1 MSDTQDIP
9 KLSKKAIQHIAIEL
23 QHGSDEDFRTFIDSY
38 ICYSHGFTNRND
50 KRNTDLY
57 YRKGF
62 MTERSLKQMQENID
76 NAKNINNG
84 VTREHVVP
92 ISVHRE
98 QLNKIFEDNGNK
110 NIEGMIAEYLDKNV
124 LYCIVT
130 KSYDS
135 EDTMISKEYHSS
147 MPNEWSRDENP
158 WIRYEKSGL
167 DLSSI
172 KYIDS
177 FELKKDLVTTQSF
190 DNYIQLFSNSLK
202 EISK

>member
-9 KLSKKAIQHIAIEL
+9 KLSKKAIKHIAIEL

-38 ICYSHGFTNRND
+38 ICYSHGFTNSND
-50 KRNTDLY
+50 KRDTDLY

-62 MTERSLKQMQENID
+62 MTERSLKQIQENID
-76 NAKNINNG
+76 KGKNINNG

-92 ISVHRE
+92 ISVHKE

-110 NIEGMIAEYLDKNV
+110 NIEDMIANYLDKNV

-130 KSYDS
+130 KSYDYDS
-135 EDTMISKEYHSS
+135 ENTMISKEYHSR
-147 MPNEWSRDENP
+147 MPKEWARDKNP
-158 WIRYEKSGL
+158 WIRYDKSGL

-177 FELKKDLVTTQSF
+177 FEPEKALVTTQSF
-190 DNYIQLFSNSLK
+190 DNYIQFFSNYLK
-202 EISK
+202 